1 MNLHRLYFV
10 LLILCCSCTSK
21 KQNTESLEKLGH
33 YLFFDTRLSLNNTKS
48 CASCHNPN
56 FAFTDGYRTS
66 ITSLGEN
73 VLHNSPSLIN
83 VVELKRFDWANSH
96 NTSLMQQI
104 KRPLYSTNP
113 TELGLDKHLKS
124 LQQQFYKDSLY
135 KNLFEKA
142 FPKADSL
149 FTKNQIEIAII
160 AYVKTLK
167 STNSSFDANTLT
179 QAQQNGYNLF
189 KSNKLNCNVC
199 HTPPYFTLAALSKEI
214 DSMYANNGLYNI
226 NNQNKYP
233 LTDNGLIGTTK
244 NVLDDGKYKIP
255 SLRNVILT
263 APYMH
268 DGSVASI
275 NEVIDIYARGG
286 RLITKGAFKGD
297 GKLNKNKHSLIKGFT
312 LSDKEKKELI
322 DFLTSLTDSS
332 LFYNPQFKNPFN

>member
-10 LLILCCSCTSK
+10 LLILCSSCTSK

-83 VVELKRFDWANSH
+83 VAELKRFDWANSH

-142 FPKADSL
+142 FPNADSL
-149 FTKNQIEIAII
+149 FTKNQIEIAIV

-167 STNSSFDANTLT
+167 STNSSFDSNTLT
-179 QAQQNGYNLF
+179 EAQQNGYNLF

-199 HTPPYFTLAALSKEI
+199 HPLPYFTLAALSKEI